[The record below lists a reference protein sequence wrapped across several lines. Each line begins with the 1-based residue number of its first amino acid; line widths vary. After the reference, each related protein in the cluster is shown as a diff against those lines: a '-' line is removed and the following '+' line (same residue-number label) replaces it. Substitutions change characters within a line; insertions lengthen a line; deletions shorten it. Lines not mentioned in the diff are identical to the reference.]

1 MKSSLHCVPLRSQRT
16 YVPIRFLV
24 PFVNAKC
31 RTFIYHYIHLIIYK
45 RRAFLADGS
54 RKPE

>member
-1 MKSSLHCVPLRSQRT
+1 MKSSLHCVTLRSQRT

-31 RTFIYHYIHLIIYK
+31 RTFIYYYIHLIIYK